1 MGTQKI
7 TMGRDKRQDA
17 IDAEN
22 AKRQA
27 GSNPFVQ
34 GIDAVMQEGV
44 GTAISQ
50 SRNKYGN
57 ANVMPNEIMQG
68 ATSNFSV
75 KDAPGNAPLE
85 DYKNQSG
92 SLDYET
98 SSTERP
104 QEDPEMLE
112 MDASNR
118 LEQRLSTI
126 ANAASNAGHNL
137 NPQYRGL

>member
-1 MGTQKI
+1 MTQKI

-22 AKRQA
+22 AQRQA
-27 GSNPFVQ
+27 KSNPFVQ
-34 GIDAVMQEGV
+34 GVDAVMEQGV

-50 SRNKYGN
+50 TRNQYGN

-68 ATSNFSV
+68 ANSNFSM

-85 DYKNQSG
+85 DYANQSG
-92 SLDYET
+92 SLDYQT
-98 SSTERP
+98 SSTEKP
-104 QEDPEMLE
+104 EADPESLE
-112 MDASNR
+112 TDGR
-118 LEQRLSTI
+118 LESRLSTI
-126 ANAASNAGHNL
+126 ANAASNAGHSL

>member
-1 MGTQKI
+1 MTQKI
-7 TMGRDKRQDA
+7 TIPRDKRQDA
-17 IDAEN
+17 IDAQN
-22 AKRQA
+22 AQRQA

-34 GIDAVMQEGV
+34 GIDAVMEEGV

-50 SRNKYGN
+50 SRNQYGN
-57 ANVMPNEIMQG
+57 ANVMPNEVMQG
-68 ATSNFSV
+68 ANSNFSM
-75 KDAPGNAPLE
+75 KDAPGNAPME
-85 DYKNQSG
+85 DYTNQSG

-104 QEDPEMLE
+104 QVDPEELE
-112 MDASNR
+112 TDGR
-118 LEQRLSTI
+118 LEERLSTI